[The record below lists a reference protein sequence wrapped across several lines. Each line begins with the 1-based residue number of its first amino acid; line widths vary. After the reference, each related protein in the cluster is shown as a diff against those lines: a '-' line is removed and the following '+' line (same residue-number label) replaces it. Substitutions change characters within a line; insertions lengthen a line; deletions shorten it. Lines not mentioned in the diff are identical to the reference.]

1 MKKFSKL
8 AALALAATITLTGCA
23 TPKNGGGETPAE
35 TPAETGS
42 DKTKVAVV
50 INTNLGDKAFSDLVW
65 SGVTRASEDLDLEI
79 KAFELL
85 GDATKQEPT
94 LIELSESGEWDLIV
108 SGTFN
113 LKEATQAAA
122 LEFPEQK
129 YLVYDTQVDYDQDD
143 YSNVVSVMSKQNEG
157 SFLAG
162 ALAAKL
168 TSSGVEGTNEEK
180 VIGFVGGGEN
190 SAINDFLVGY
200 IEGAKYVDPEVK
212 VLYSYI
218 GDFTNTAK
226 GKELALAQ
234 YQQGAD
240 VVFAVA
246 GAASLGALNAS
257 KDAGRLAIGVDQ
269 DHALKLEESDPETS
283 KHIVTSVMK
292 NLDVLLYDK
301 ITEYKNGTIEWGKH
315 LGAGLA
321 ENGMSLADNKY
332 YREIVPAEII
342 TEIEGIT
349 EKIKSGEIKVSTAI
363 GMSTEEVNAIKEK
376 AGK

>member
-1 MKKFSKL
+1 MKKFGKL

-23 TPKNGGGETPAE
+23 TPKDGGNSSTDTNSGK
-35 TPAETGS
+35 

-65 SGVTRASEDLDLEI
+65 SGVTRAAEDLDLEV

-85 GDATKQEPT
+85 GDATRQEPT
-94 LIELSESGEWDLIV
+94 LTELSESGEWDLVV

-113 LKEATQAAA
+113 LKEATQDAA

-129 YLVYDTQVDYDQDD
+129 FIVYDTEVDFAEDD

-162 ALAAKL
+162 ALAAML
-168 TSSGVEGTNEEK
+168 TSSGIEGTNEEK

-240 VVFAVA
+240 IVFAVA
-246 GAASLGALNAS
+246 GSASLGALNAS
-257 KDAGRLAIGVDQ
+257 KEAGRLAIGVDQ
-269 DHALKLEESDPETS
+269 DHALNLEETDPETS

-292 NLDVLLYDK
+292 NLDVLIYDK
-301 ITEYKNGTIEWGKH
+301 IAEYVNGEIEWGKH
-315 LGAGLA
+315 IGAGLA

-342 TEIEGIT
+342 EKVEEIT
-349 EKIKSGEIKVSTAI
+349 EKVKSGEIEVPTAI
-363 GMSTEEVNAIKEK
+363 GMSTEEVEAIKAK
-376 AGK
+376 ASK